1 MAKRSRGTAPRAR
14 RRASSSRTPAVREG
28 AELIVVAK
36 ASAGLRVR
44 RGGSEIASLGGAN
57 VRGLT
62 NTLSSG
68 VRFVPLFGSEDRVM
82 ARAAVVAAEAG
93 RGGPDLSVF
102 YKVEAPAERLSSLAR
117 ELMQHDT
124 VEAAYVKPAAEPP
137 VLNDVPPDP
146 DDAPPVTPD
155 FTAGQV
161 YLGAAP
167 AGIEALWAHTRPGGT
182 GTGVRIVD
190 VEGAWRFS
198 HEDLMQVQGGVVGGT
213 PSTDIGWRNHG
224 TAVIGVFGGD
234 QNGFGI
240 TGIAPNANTR
250 AISIFGPG
258 QGSAKAIHDAAD
270 LLSAGDI
277 ILIELHRPGP
287 RNNFANRDDQMG
299 YIAVEWWED
308 DWAAIRYASNKG
320 VIVVEA
326 AGNGAENLDD
336 GLYNVRPAGF
346 PASWTNPFNRSNRD
360 SGAILVGAGAPPPGT
375 HGRDHGPD
383 RSRLAFSN
391 FGASIDVQG
400 WGREVT
406 TCGYGNLQGGAN
418 EDLWYT
424 DTFSGTSSS
433 SPVVVGAVACVQGNR
448 RAQGQPVYTPAQIR
462 TKLRSTGSVQNDAP
476 GRPATQRIGN
486 RPNLKQLIG
495 VVKPLKEIKELGKDI
510 IKDKELKAEKI
521 EKIETKEKIEIK
533 EQGKDIQK
541 EIIKEVQKELEK
553 NPLEKRPDKQ
563 LVEKQIDKQVDKQLE
578 KQVDGGIGGG
588 LLGGGLLGGGG
599 GVPQG
604 GELDMRLGALESA
617 VTQLTH
623 FIAGQLRPDLS
634 QGALTGEEDVSSMQQ
649 QLEMQAAA
657 ARREKENRER

>member
-1 MAKRSRGTAPRAR
+1 MAKKSRRTTSRTP
-14 RRASSSRTPAVREG
+14 RRASSGRTPQIREG

-44 RGGSEIASLGGAN
+44 RGGSEIASLSGAN

-62 NTLSSG
+62 AALSDG

-102 YKVEAPAERLSSLAR
+102 YKVEAPAARLSSLAR
-117 ELMQHDT
+117 ELMQDDT

-137 VLNDVPPDP
+137 ILNDIPPDMN
-146 DDAPPVTPD
+146 DAPPVTPD
-155 FTAGQV
+155 FTASQV

-182 GTGVRIVD
+182 GTAVRIID

-213 PSTDIGWRNHG
+213 QSADIGWRNHG

-234 QNGFGI
+234 QNAFGV

-287 RNNFANRDDQMG
+287 RFNFANRADQLG

-346 PASWTNPFNRSNRD
+346 PASWSNPFNRSNRD

-424 DTFSGTSSS
+424 DSFSGTSSS

-448 RAQGQPVYTPAQIR
+448 KAQGQPVYTPAQIR
-462 TKLRSTGSVQNDAP
+462 TKLRSTGSTQNDAP

-486 RPNLKQLIG
+486 RPNLKQLMG
-495 VVKPLKEIKELGKDI
+495 VVKPLKEIGKDI
-510 IKDKELKAEKI
+510 IKDKELKAEKLEVKEKN
-521 EKIETKEKIEIK
+521 EKIELKDKNEKIEQKDKIEIK
-533 EQGKDIQK
+533 EHNKDVQKDIAK
-541 EIIKEVQKELEK
+541 EIEK
-553 NPLEKRPDKQ
+553 QPLEKRPDKNI
-563 LVEKQIDKQVDKQLE
+563 VEKQIDKQLE
-578 KQVDGGIGGG
+578 KQADGGF
-588 LLGGGLLGGGG
+588 GGGG
-599 GVPQG
+599 GIPQG
-604 GELDMRLGALESA
+604 AELEARLGALEAA

-623 FIAGQLRPDLS
+623 FISRQLRPDLS
-634 QGALTGEEDVSSMQQ
+634 QGALTAEEDVSSMQQ
-649 QLEMQAAA
+649 QLEMQGAAA
-657 ARREKENRER
+657 KLDKENRER

>member
-1 MAKRSRGTAPRAR
+1 MAKKSRATTSRAG
-14 RRASSSRTPAVREG
+14 RRASASRTPEVREG

-44 RGGSEIASLGGAN
+44 RGGSEVASLGGAN

-62 NTLSSG
+62 NTLSDG
-68 VRFVPLFGSEDRVM
+68 ARFVPLFGSEDRVM

-102 YKVEAPAERLSSLAR
+102 YKVEAPTARLSSLAR
-117 ELMQHDT
+117 QLMQDDT
-124 VEAAYVKPAAEPP
+124 IEAAYVKPAAEPP
-137 VLNDVPPDP
+137 ILNDIPPDMN
-146 DDAPPVTPD
+146 DAPPVTPD
-155 FTAGQV
+155 FVASQV
-161 YLGAAP
+161 YLGTAP

-213 PSTDIGWRNHG
+213 QSSDIGWRNHG

-234 QNGFGI
+234 QNAFGI

-287 RNNFANRDDQMG
+287 RFNFANRDDQLG

-346 PASWTNPFNRSNRD
+346 PASWSNPFNRSNRD

-424 DTFSGTSSS
+424 DSFSGTSSS

-462 TKLRSTGSVQNDAP
+462 TKLRSTGSTQNDAP

-495 VVKPLKEIKELGKDI
+495 VVKPLKEIGKDI

-521 EKIETKEKIEIK
+521 EVKEKNEKLEVKEKNEKIETKDKIEIK
-533 EQGKDIQK
+533 EQNKDIQK
-541 EIIKEVQKELEK
+541 DIAKEIEK
-553 NPLEKRPDKQ
+553 QPLEKRPDKNI
-563 LVEKQIDKQVDKQLE
+563 LEKQIDKRLE
-578 KQVDGGIGGG
+578 KQVE
-588 LLGGGLLGGGG
+588 GGGG
-599 GVPQG
+599 GIPQG
-604 GELDMRLGALESA
+604 GELEARLGALEAA
-617 VTQLTH
+617 VMQLTH
-623 FIAGQLRPDLS
+623 FISGQLRPDLS

-649 QLEMQAAA
+649 QLDMQGAVAKL
-657 ARREKENRER
+657 EKENRER